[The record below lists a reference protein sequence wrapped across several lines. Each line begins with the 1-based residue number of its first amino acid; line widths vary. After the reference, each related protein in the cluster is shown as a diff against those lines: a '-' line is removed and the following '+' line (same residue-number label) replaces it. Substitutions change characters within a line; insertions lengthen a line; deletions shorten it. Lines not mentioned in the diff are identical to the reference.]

1 MMLLDQTRS
10 GISFIHTSMPC
21 VPQKKY
27 RSLLGDTHSCI
38 KFPSFYVCQTF
49 CQLLGLQQLSLGSTG
64 PSPPK
69 YEQKSWD
76 RPQWHWLS
84 CMHGWAANWVEKD
97 REPNIPP
104 APAELSTS
112 SPLTREITHELTTPM
127 HASLLPIVIS
137 PALLLSSSLSFV
149 LTLSG
154 GELRD
159 THFCQKTTTLQ
170 NTETSQKNEANACGQ
185 TKIDDVALS
194 PSQGEATSTQTH
206 PMAYTIAQRHTGIGT
221 TTLSRPSFPC
231 WVGRDEAVLLKKPI
245 RPRNKVHT
253 STNSLF
259 L

>member
-1 MMLLDQTRS
+1 MR
-10 GISFIHTSMPC
+10 
-21 VPQKKY
+21 
-27 RSLLGDTHSCI
+27 
-38 KFPSFYVCQTF
+38 
-49 CQLLGLQQLSLGSTG
+49 
-64 PSPPK
+64 
-69 YEQKSWD
+69 
-76 RPQWHWLS
+76 
-84 CMHGWAANWVEKD
+84 GWAANWVEKD

-104 APAELSTS
+104 APADLSTS

-231 WVGRDEAVLLKKPI
+231 WKGRDKAVLLKKPI

>member
-1 MMLLDQTRS
+1 
-10 GISFIHTSMPC
+10 
-21 VPQKKY
+21 
-27 RSLLGDTHSCI
+27 
-38 KFPSFYVCQTF
+38 
-49 CQLLGLQQLSLGSTG
+49 
-64 PSPPK
+64 
-69 YEQKSWD
+69 
-76 RPQWHWLS
+76 
-84 CMHGWAANWVEKD
+84 MHGWAANWVEKD

-112 SPLTREITHELTTPM
+112 SPLTRKITHELTTPM

-259 L
+259 LWHQHNYCWRLFVSARIIHPNFCTRMLQNKVGRWGGGYLSWARPWQRFARFASWLAHSVPEHMICLQGRELACKHIICG